1 LEGLEGLEAYC
12 EGYKLKRTTG
22 LETEKYNKDFKSSR
36 TTRLLRGSEK
46 CGGTPMVT
54 GAGS

>member
-1 LEGLEGLEAYC
+1 MEGLEGLEAYC
-12 EGYKLKRTTG
+12 EGYKLKKTTG
-22 LETEKYNKDFKSSR
+22 LETEKHNKDFKSSR